1 MRFIFAVLLSWLVL
15 LAPARAEDDPAPPD
29 PRFEPMTFVFEDGVI
44 KAIGAIQD
52 DSDDVFRAFLIS
64 QHHLGKAW
72 NVPVLLRSPGG
83 ALETAMKMGHMVRDH
98 QMSTVTDDL
107 CASACTYLFMGGI
120 NRVVAKGGM
129 YGVHQFYNESA
140 LKDPDKP
147 VYSANDLIRKQKLIA
162 DMQEYVLEMGVNP
175 AIIALAS
182 KTSPVAGQ
190 DNPDGVLFLTRQQ
203 ITAYEIE
210 NVPSAFAD
218 GQPIEQLAIPGVFPK
233 ASQQI
238 VLEPLPQQQ
247 TIVLGNL
254 NEAVSQG
261 FVKNLFHVLEGE
273 PADVLAYVDANYAEL
288 TNYYGKLLTKA
299 ELADVR
305 RDYLKTWPYRRYT
318 IDDNSMK
325 ASCDDRDNTCDVTG
339 ELDYELGLSRRGVT
353 VRGRSSFHFV
363 ILSPGQDARVMVD
376 EGKTL
381 N

>member
-1 MRFIFAVLLSWLVL
+1 MHLRITTALAALSLFAVT
-15 LAPARAEDDPAPPD
+15 ATAHAQDPEAGDTGQWQQPNNGGQNNGGWGQQNGNNGQPPQ
-29 PRFEPMTFVFEDGVI
+29 GN
-44 KAIGAIQD
+44 G
-52 DSDDVFRAFLIS
+52 
-64 QHHLGKAW
+64 GW
-72 NVPVLLRSPGG
+72 NIVER
-83 ALETAMKMGHMVRDH
+83 
-98 QMSTVTDDL
+98 
-107 CASACTYLFMGGI
+107 
-120 NRVVAKGGM
+120 N
-129 YGVHQFYNESA
+129 
-140 LKDPDKP
+140 PDKP

-339 ELDYELGLSRRGVT
+339 ELDYELGLSSRGAT
-353 VRGRSSFHFV
+353 VKGRSSFHFV

-376 EGKTL
+376 EGKTI